1 MHISI
6 FIDSTS
12 PSRNRSPI
20 TPSSCRTQR
29 RKTLQVVVG
38 AAEQVAKEGEAA
50 KGRLYDIKM
59 MGLMHICIVDYEAS
73 KAHLYQEQKDD
84 KGVERLKL
92 FKTIDLSKAGN
103 DTIEY
108 IVPAN
113 DAAKE

>member
-1 MHISI
+1 MSLAL
-6 FIDSTS
+6 FVTTASTFALAQ
-12 PSRNRSPI
+12 N
-20 TPSSCRTQR
+20 
-29 RKTLQVVVG
+29 
-38 AAEQVAKEGEAA
+38 KEGEAA

-59 MGLMHICIVDYEAS
+59 MGLMHICIVDYESS
-73 KAHLYQEQKDD
+73 KAHLYAEKKDD
-84 KGVERLKL
+84 KGVERLEL